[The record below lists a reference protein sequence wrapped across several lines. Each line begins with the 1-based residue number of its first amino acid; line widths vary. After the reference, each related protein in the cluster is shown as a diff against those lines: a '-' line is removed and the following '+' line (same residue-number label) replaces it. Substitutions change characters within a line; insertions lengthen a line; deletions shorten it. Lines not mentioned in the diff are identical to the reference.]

1 MNTKIILKSVML
13 IIKGVFVGFGAIM
26 PGISGGTLCAAFG
39 MYKPLLNLLS
49 SPRKTIKDNGLHL
62 FAFLI
67 GVGSGFVGLSGLA
80 GWLMEKNSRILICI
94 FIGLIAGT
102 IPELWTNAGKMGRKP
117 ASYISMT
124 VGFVLLFS
132 ILMLLKYTGGFAVK
146 PNVWGFLLCGVIW
159 GISFI
164 IPGMS
169 SSTLLIFFGL
179 YQQMLNGISN
189 FSLPVLLPLALGMG
203 ICLFALS
210 KIVSRA
216 YQKWYT
222 QFSHAIIGIIS
233 ASTIMIVPYDMM
245 HSPSDVLSGMICAA
259 AGFFLSFTAGKIC
272 SKLSIQMN

>member
-67 GVGSGFVGLSGLA
+67 GVGFGFVGLSGLA

-233 ASTIMIVPYDMM
+233 ASTIMIVPYDMI
-245 HSPSDVLSGMICAA
+245 HSPSDVLSGMICSA